1 MLNPKPA
8 FGHAD
13 TKRLRQREKYIVRLK
28 QVQVRREGPA
38 VGLDHGHQEF
48 STSRWRKCFTQSL
61 MANSATARARLAA
74 SSGA

>member
-13 TKRLRQREKYIVRLK
+13 TKRLRQREKYIVRVK
-28 QVQVRREGPA
+28 QVQVRREGAA
-38 VGLDHGHQEF
+38 VGLTRHQEF
-48 STSRWRKCFTQSL
+48 STNRWRKCFTQSL
-61 MANSATARARLAA
+61 IANSATPRARLAA